1 MHISILVLLSLLA
14 AAFVAGWLVE
24 RNNPNIKVV
33 NDLIDKGQAV
43 IDKTGKLIKK
53 PKA

>member
-1 MHISILVLLSLLA
+1 MHISILVLLGLLA
-14 AAFVAGWLVE
+14 AAFIAGWLVE
-24 RNNPNIKVV
+24 RNNPNINAV
-33 NDLIDKGQAV
+33 NDLIGKGQAF